1 MSHIDAYMFSFSSK
15 DGDDW
20 NAVPGST
27 RTKQSVNSFKKAL
40 HKLSD
45 NSAD

>member
-1 MSHIDAYMFSFSSK
+1 MSHIDAYMFSVSCK
-15 DGDDW
+15 DDDDW
-20 NAVPGST
+20 NAVPDST
-27 RTKQSVNSFKKAL
+27 RTKQSVDSFKKAL